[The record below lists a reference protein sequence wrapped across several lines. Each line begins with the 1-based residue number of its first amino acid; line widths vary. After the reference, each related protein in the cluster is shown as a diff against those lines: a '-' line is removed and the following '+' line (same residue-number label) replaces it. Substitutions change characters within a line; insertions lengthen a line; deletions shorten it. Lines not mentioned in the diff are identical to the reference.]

1 MQRDGPGGTL
11 SLLLQVSHSFSTFDG
26 PVTAPGVDLAG
37 WDWVASRRSG
47 AARRHAGPGQPST
60 EPRVRDLALLP
71 GWRVVA
77 LREIDGGHT
86 LFLRG
91 FEQHEVTV
99 HLCEQTVVDEQ
110 VKDERARWQ

>member
-1 MQRDGPGGTL
+1 M
-11 SLLLQVSHSFSTFDG
+11 
-26 PVTAPGVDLAG
+26 
-37 WDWVASRRSG
+37 
-47 AARRHAGPGQPST
+47 RH
-60 EPRVRDLALLP
+60 LALLP

-99 HLCEQTVVDEQ
+99 HLCEQTVVDEP

>member
-1 MQRDGPGGTL
+1 M
-11 SLLLQVSHSFSTFDG
+11 
-26 PVTAPGVDLAG
+26 
-37 WDWVASRRSG
+37 
-47 AARRHAGPGQPST
+47 
-60 EPRVRDLALLP
+60 RDLALLP

-91 FEQHEVTV
+91 FEQHAVTV

-110 VKDERARWQ
+110 VKDERARWR